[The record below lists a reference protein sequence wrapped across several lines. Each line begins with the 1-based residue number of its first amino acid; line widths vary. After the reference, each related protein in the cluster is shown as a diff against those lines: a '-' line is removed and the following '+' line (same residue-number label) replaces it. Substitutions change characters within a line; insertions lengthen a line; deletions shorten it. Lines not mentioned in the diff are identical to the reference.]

1 MGTERSKKQ
10 TIGRRSVMDHI
21 LKALD
26 EHIAYQ
32 GWLLKCEISAR
43 EELEKEA
50 DKLKSENRRLSGLVK
65 DYEAREKGGSEH

>member
-1 MGTERSKKQ
+1 
-10 TIGRRSVMDHI
+10 MDHV

-32 GWLLKCEISAR
+32 SWMLKCEKSAR

-50 DKLKSENRRLSGLVK
+50 DKLKSENRRLCGLVK
-65 DYEAREKGGSEH
+65 EYEARDKGNSGQ

>member
-1 MGTERSKKQ
+1 
-10 TIGRRSVMDHI
+10 MDHI

-32 GWLLKCEISAR
+32 NWLLKCEISAR

-50 DKLKSENRRLSGLVK
+50 DKLKSENRRLDGLVK
-65 DYEAREKGGSEH
+65 EYEAGDKAAKAAGEL

>member
-1 MGTERSKKQ
+1 
-10 TIGRRSVMDHI
+10 MDHI

-32 GWLLKCEISAR
+32 NWLLKCEISAR

-50 DKLKSENRRLSGLVK
+50 DKLKSENRRLCGLVK
-65 DYEAREKGGSEH
+65 DYEAREKAAVQGTAHES